1 MHILVTDRLT
11 CPRCGP
17 DFGLILFADELKDR
31 RVISG
36 SLGCPNCRERYPVR
50 DGLADLRPSPRPL
63 LGASEP
69 AAAHEEPEAAV
80 RLAALLGVEE
90 GPGLVLLM
98 GPAAGHAVRLAEMLP
113 EIEVIAIYPDV
124 GRGRESEGVS
134 RMAVGDRLPFR
145 TGSVRGAVLEG
156 GTREALLSEAL
167 RSLSPGSRLVCLRT
181 GSGTAA
187 EIAAHGGKVLLKSE
201 TALVGVKQ

>member
-36 SLGCPNCRERYPVR
+36 SLGCANCRERYPVR
-50 DGLADLRPSPRPL
+50 DGLADLRPSPRPP
-63 LGASEP
+63 LGADEP
-69 AAAHEEPEAAV
+69 AAREDPEAAV
-80 RLAALLGVEE
+80 RLAALLGVGE

-98 GPAAGHAVRLAEMLP
+98 GPAVGDAARLAEMLP
-113 EIEVIAIYPDV
+113 EIEVIAVHPDLT
-124 GRGRESEGVS
+124 GGRESEGVS
-134 RMAVGDRLPFR
+134 RMVVGDRLPFR
-145 TGSVRGAVLEG
+145 TGSVRGAVLDG
-156 GTREALLSEAL
+156 GTHEALLGEAL
-167 RSLSPGSRLVCLRT
+167 RSLSPGARLVCLRT

-187 EIAAHGGKVLLKSE
+187 EIAAHGGRVLLKSE